1 MTNVSHASLTGSQL
15 HEPKGA
21 DSAALGTVYVSNG
34 AGGGSWASVGTS
46 AFTGM
51 VADFIA
57 PVVPAGWLELD
68 GSTIST
74 STFSALYGT
83 MAIQTSGTRTNGSPI
98 ITSISST
105 STFKAGYFVF
115 GTGIAT
121 GTTIVTIDSGTQI
134 TLSNNASSSGTAAFA
149 VSPWVLNSGTITLP
163 NVTAAGRYRR
173 SRTASTAVGQFQA
186 DQNQA
191 HTHPGV
197 VDATNT
203 DHTHGFSG
211 NTGGQSADHSHN
223 YTLSSPASITTGAIV
238 NAGASNFFWTGG
250 SVSTA
255 ATTGVNVS
263 HTHAIS
269 GTTATANSNTSHVHT
284 FTTGSTGAAE
294 ARPTTLVVIT
304 CVKT

>member
-1 MTNVSHASLTGSQL
+1 MANVSHASLTGSQL

-21 DSAALGTVYVSNG
+21 DVASLGTVYVSNG
-34 AGGGSWASVGTS
+34 AGSGSWASVGTS

-74 STFSALYGT
+74 STFSGLYGV
-83 MAIQTSGTRTNGSPI
+83 MAIQTSGTRSNGSPI
-98 ITSISST
+98 ITSIAST
-105 STFKAGYFVF
+105 ATFKAGYFVF

-121 GTTIVTIDSGTQI
+121 GTTIISVDSGTQI

-149 VSPWVLNSGTITLP
+149 ISPWVLNTGTITLP

-173 SRTASTAVGQFQA
+173 SRTSTTSVGQFQA

-191 HTHPGV
+191 HTHTGSGTSTGNS
-197 VDATNT
+197 A
-203 DHTHGFSG
+203 DHTHTVNGTTGVDSPDHSHAITVGLQNGVTYAPNAGAFAGAANSAA
-211 NTGGQSADHSHN
+211 NTGGASARHAHTFSA
-223 YTLSSPASITTGAIV
+223 TSS
-238 NAGASNFFWTGG
+238 GASAAHTHDYSFTTASTGG
-250 SVSTA
+250 T
-255 ATTGVNVS
+255 
-263 HTHAIS
+263 
-269 GTTATANSNTSHVHT
+269 
-284 FTTGSTGAAE
+284 E
-294 ARPTTLVVIT
+294 ARPTTLIVLT